1 MFKLV
6 YLQDAF
12 LVFRSRQT
20 TVEHISRIKLLH
32 KFLFE
37 FIFMIKNKKG
47 MCAWDQKTDMMLA
60 GLQLVARV
68 GYASLHRG

>member
-1 MFKLV
+1 
-6 YLQDAF
+6 
-12 LVFRSRQT
+12 
-20 TVEHISRIKLLH
+20 
-32 KFLFE
+32 
-37 FIFMIKNKKG
+37 MIKNKKG